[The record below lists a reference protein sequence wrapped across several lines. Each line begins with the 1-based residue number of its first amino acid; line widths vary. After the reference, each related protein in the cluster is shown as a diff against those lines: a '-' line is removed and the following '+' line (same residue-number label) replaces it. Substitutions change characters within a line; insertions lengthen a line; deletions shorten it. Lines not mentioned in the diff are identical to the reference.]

1 MVRETTALHKQA
13 TPGTPAQTR
22 FRAGK
27 RWIVGITGASGSI
40 YGIRLIEELLRSGF
54 QVHLVITEAGWR
66 VLKEELDWETT
77 RRTAALEQQFGES
90 LKNGTLVFHPNADI
104 GASIAS
110 GSFRVEGMLIM
121 PCSMGT
127 LASIANG
134 ISNNLM
140 SRAADVMLKEGRK
153 LLLVPRETPL
163 HAIHLENML
172 TLARLGVR
180 IVPAMPA
187 FYYKP
192 QSMEEMVDFLV
203 GKVLDSIGVEHD
215 LYRRWGD
222 EHDGLESPDHP
233 RTN

>member
-1 MVRETTALHKQA
+1 MQSN
-13 TPGTPAQTR
+13 QNSWSN
-22 FRAGK
+22 
-27 RWIVGITGASGSI
+27 RWVVGITGASGSI
-40 YGIRLIEELLRSGF
+40 YGIRLIEELLRIGC

-66 VLKEELDWETT
+66 VLKEELGFETS
-77 RRTAALEQQFGES
+77 RRSAALEKRFGEAVHNGS
-90 LKNGTLVFHPNADI
+90 LIYHPNADI

-110 GSFRVEGMLIM
+110 GSFRVQGMAIV

-127 LASIANG
+127 LSSISHG
-134 ISNNLM
+134 TSDNLM
-140 SRAADVMLKEGRK
+140 TRAADVMLKENRK

-172 TLARLGVR
+172 KLSRLGVR

-192 QSMEEMVDFLV
+192 QSMDEMIDFLV
-203 GKVLDSIGVEHD
+203 GKVMDNMDIDHD

-222 EHDGLESPDHP
+222 EQNGIDSPDRH
-233 RTN
+233 RQD